1 MAGFKRSLSGP
12 DPTHSLQAHSPNW
25 KPWAFHPLYILF
37 ICILHILYIVGIQLI
52 VNKSG
57 SDAEIIQRIQNNET
71 VDSPQSILVFDEGN
85 MNAYLT
91 WQYLPIALA
100 TILAI
105 LWESLDL
112 TVRRLEPF
120 HQLSLPEGGD
130 VDNALCL
137 EYTGTFSFTVPFRA
151 LRRRHYAVVI
161 SSTIFVVV
169 ATIITALSGGMWGI
183 EWASLSYS
191 AEKVDG
197 PKWATVSIN
206 PGVAIATQILHGLVV
221 AGALLLSAT
230 LHFRQSGLY
239 HDPKGIGGV
248 ASLISESDYIDQ
260 SALHLF
266 RQLPSFAHSHVIRR
280 ALHGIRFR
288 LQHVPVVQ
296 QDGSTQLTYQLVTTT
311 DPGYTIPQ
319 RSEDRI
325 LYPDRRDATGFFLT
339 KRAVL
344 IAECII
350 WLGQAAVVGAL
361 YQVAKIGTK
370 LLGDGDSGSSTST
383 KTTIAKVIY
392 TLSLT
397 VGGVMWQSVQRELQ
411 IFEPW
416 QRLRKGNQSGSVSA
430 YASLVQ
436 SDFASLGLMAS
447 LFLAVARRKIIE
459 LWASFAVLMVYVATV
474 FVPPLLELAYAAGL
488 GARSPLPA
496 KMFGVM
502 SGASAL
508 ALAAAGVAVH
518 LVILCNM
525 FFVMLSGRTRPF
537 LPRRPGT
544 LASQVLYLCRSDRLL
559 GDFRGTSTV
568 RSQRVLAEKLG
579 SVDRRW
585 GFGWFYWH
593 RGQAWC
599 LAVEEEVSGQQWFQF
614 SWGSP
619 LSQGTRYT

>member
-1 MAGFKRSLSGP
+1 MAGFKHLQNGFT
-12 DPTHSLQAHSPNW
+12 DPTHSLQGPNW
-25 KPWAFHPLYILF
+25 KPWAFHPLYIIF
-37 ICILHILYIVGIQLI
+37 ICLLHILFIVGIQLI
-52 VNKSG
+52 VQKSG
-57 SDAEIIQRIQNNET
+57 NDAEIVQRIQRNET
-71 VDSPQSILVFDEGN
+71 VTSPQSIFVFDEGD

-151 LRRRHYAVVI
+151 LARRHYAVVM
-161 SSTIFVVV
+161 SSSIFVVV
-169 ATIITALSGGMWGI
+169 ATIMTALTGGLWGI

-197 PKWATVSIN
+197 PKWATVSVN
-206 PGVAIATQILHGLVV
+206 TGVAIATQVLHGLVV
-221 AGALLLSAT
+221 AVGLLLCAM
-230 LHFRQSGLY
+230 LHFRQTGLY

-266 RQLPSFAHSHVIRR
+266 RQLPSFAHSKVVRG
-280 ALHGIRFR
+280 ALRGIRYR

-296 QDGSTQLTYQLVTTT
+296 PDGSSRLLYQLTATT
-311 DPGYTIPQ
+311 DPGYTIAQ
-319 RSEDRI
+319 RDEDRV
-325 LYPDRRDATGFFLT
+325 LYRDRWDATGFFLT
-339 KRAVL
+339 KRAVF

-350 WLGQAAVVGAL
+350 WLGQAAIVGAM
-361 YQVAKIGTK
+361 YQVAK
-370 LLGDGDSGSSTST
+370 LGGKILTGDDSGGSIST

-397 VGGVMWQSVQRELQ
+397 VGGVMWLSVQRELQ

-416 QRLRKGNQSGSVSA
+416 RRLRTGQQKGSA
-430 YASLVQ
+430 YANLVQ

-447 LFLAVARRKIIE
+447 LFLATARGKIVE
-459 LWASFAVLMVYVATV
+459 LWASFAVLMVNVATV

-488 GARSPLPA
+488 GSSSPNPT
-496 KMFGVM
+496 KTFGII
-502 SGASAL
+502 SGSSAL
-508 ALAAAGVAVH
+508 SLAAAGIAIH
-518 LVILCNM
+518 LVLLGNM
-525 FFVMLSGRTRPF
+525 FFVMLSGRTKPF
-537 LPRRPGT
+537 LPRRPST
-544 LASQVLYLCRSDRLL
+544 LASQILYLCHSERLL
-559 GDFRGTSTV
+559 EDFRGTSTMQN
-568 RSQRVLAEKLG
+568 RKELAAKLDAT
-579 SVDRRW
+579 DRGC
-585 GFGWFYWH
+585 GFGWFYWQ
-593 RGQAWC
+593 RGHAWC
-599 LAVEEEVSGQQWFQF
+599 LAVEHQVPGQQWFQF
-614 SWGSP
+614 SWGAP
-619 LSQGTRYT
+619 LTQGTLYA